1 MCLNP
6 TFDSND
12 GLSKLSRMDVK
23 ANPTAI
29 NAHVRVYAYISGLPW
44 RQISYSDSIV
54 QVKIGGSVARVAK
67 YFKS

>member
-1 MCLNP
+1 
-6 TFDSND
+6 
-12 GLSKLSRMDVK
+12 MDVK